1 MKKTKIL
8 GYPYVFWM
16 ALFILFSDG
25 TDDDLRLHRKR
36 RDGDAV
42 FSREHPRVFHP
53 DLPERISQIALN
65 SPLISTVLCLA
76 LGYPMRVFLS
86 AAWNEKKRNFF
97 LILVIL
103 PTWMNFLLRTYSWM
117 NILGK
122 NGIINKLLELLNLP
136 AADLLYNNG
145 AVLLGMIYNFLPFM
159 IYPIYSI
166 LVKIK
171 PAIWKPP
178 WISAQAKAGRSSK
191 CAAAFRARHHYGHHH
206 GLYARGEHVRHSR
219 SARRR
224 TERIDR
230 KTSSRRSFWFSGDW
244 NFGSA
249 LSVIMMLVILI
260 AMRIMNR
267 FDSTDDK
274 ENALW

>member
-1 MKKTKIL
+1 MKKTKVL
-8 GYPYVFWM
+8 GYPYLFWM
-16 ALFILFSDG
+16 ALFIIFPMMLMLIYAFTLSSATGVSFTFQNIRDFFSPIY
-25 TDDDLRLHRKR
+25 LNVFVKSLNL
-36 RDGDAV
+36 AV
-42 FSREHPRVFHP
+42 
-53 DLPERISQIALN
+53 
-65 SPLISTVLCLA
+65 ISTALCLL
-76 LGYPMRVFLS
+76 LGYPMAFMISRM
-86 AAWNEKKRNFF
+86 EPKKRNFF

-122 NGIINKLLELLNLP
+122 NGIVNKLLSLLSLP
-136 AADLLYNNG
+136 NADLLYNTG

-171 PAIWKPP
+171 PSYLEAALDLGA
-178 WISAQAKAGRSSK
+178 SRQKAFFKVTLPLSVPGIITGITMVFMPAVSTFVIPDLLGGGQSVLIGNVIQTQ
-191 CAAAFRARHHYGHHH
+191 F
-206 GLYARGEHVRHSR
+206 LV
-219 SARRR
+219 
-224 TERIDR
+224 
-230 KTSSRRSFWFSGDW
+230 SGDW

-249 LSVIMMLVILI
+249 LSVIMMVVILI

>member
-1 MKKTKIL
+1 MKKTKVL
-8 GYPYVFWM
+8 GYPYLFWM
-16 ALFILFSDG
+16 ALFIIFPMMLMLIYAFTVSSATGVSFTFQNIREFFSPIY
-25 TDDDLRLHRKR
+25 LNVFVKSLNL
-36 RDGDAV
+36 AV
-42 FSREHPRVFHP
+42 V
-53 DLPERISQIALN
+53 
-65 SPLISTVLCLA
+65 STVLCLL
-76 LGYPMRVFLS
+76 LGYPMAFMISRM
-86 AAWNEKKRNFF
+86 EPKKRNFF

-122 NGIINKLLELLNLP
+122 NGIINKLLSLLSLP
-136 AADLLYNNG
+136 NADLLYNTG

-171 PAIWKPP
+171 PSYLEAALDLGA
-178 WISAQAKAGRSSK
+178 SRQKAFFKVTLPLSVPGIITGITMVFMPAVSTFVIPDLLGGGQSVLIGNVIQTQ
-191 CAAAFRARHHYGHHH
+191 F
-206 GLYARGEHVRHSR
+206 LV
-219 SARRR
+219 
-224 TERIDR
+224 
-230 KTSSRRSFWFSGDW
+230 SGDW

-249 LSVIMMLVILI
+249 LSVIMMVVILI

>member
-1 MKKTKIL
+1 MKKTKVL
-8 GYPYVFWM
+8 GYPYLFWM
-16 ALFILFSDG
+16 ALFIIFPMMLMLIYAFTLSSATGVSFTFQNIREFFSPIY
-25 TDDDLRLHRKR
+25 LNVFVKSLNL
-36 RDGDAV
+36 AV
-42 FSREHPRVFHP
+42 
-53 DLPERISQIALN
+53 
-65 SPLISTVLCLA
+65 ISTALCLL
-76 LGYPMRVFLS
+76 LGYPMAFMISRM
-86 AAWNEKKRNFF
+86 EPKKRNFF

-122 NGIINKLLELLNLP
+122 NGIVNKLLSLLSLP
-136 AADLLYNNG
+136 NADLLYNTG

-171 PAIWKPP
+171 PSYLEAALDLGA
-178 WISAQAKAGRSSK
+178 SRQKAFFKVTLPLSVPGIITGITMVFMPAVSTFVIPDLLGGGQSVLIGNVIQTQ
-191 CAAAFRARHHYGHHH
+191 F
-206 GLYARGEHVRHSR
+206 LV
-219 SARRR
+219 
-224 TERIDR
+224 
-230 KTSSRRSFWFSGDW
+230 SGDW

-249 LSVIMMLVILI
+249 LSVIMMVVILI

>member
-1 MKKTKIL
+1 MKKTKVL
-8 GYPYVFWM
+8 GHPYLFWM
-16 ALFILFSDG
+16 ALFIIFPMMLMLIYAFTVSSATGVSFTFQNIREFFSPIY
-25 TDDDLRLHRKR
+25 LNVFVKSLNL
-36 RDGDAV
+36 AV
-42 FSREHPRVFHP
+42 V
-53 DLPERISQIALN
+53 
-65 SPLISTVLCLA
+65 STVLCLL
-76 LGYPMRVFLS
+76 LGYPMAFMISRM
-86 AAWNEKKRNFF
+86 EPKKRNFF

-122 NGIINKLLELLNLP
+122 NGIINKLLSLLSLP
-136 AADLLYNNG
+136 NADLLYNTG

-171 PAIWKPP
+171 PSYLEAALDLGA
-178 WISAQAKAGRSSK
+178 SRQKAFFKVTLPLSVPGIITGITMVFMPAVSTFVIPDLLGGGQSVLIGNVIQTQ
-191 CAAAFRARHHYGHHH
+191 F
-206 GLYARGEHVRHSR
+206 LV
-219 SARRR
+219 
-224 TERIDR
+224 
-230 KTSSRRSFWFSGDW
+230 SGDW

-249 LSVIMMLVILI
+249 LSVIMMVVILI

>member
-16 ALFILFSDG
+16 ALFILFPMVLMMIYAFTVSDATG
-25 TDDDLRLHRKR
+25 MRFSLENIREFFTPIYLN
-36 RDGDAV
+36 V
-42 FSREHPRVFHP
+42 FLKSLE
-53 DLPERISQIALN
+53 LA
-65 SPLISTVLCLA
+65 LISTVLCLA
-76 LGYPMRVFLS
+76 LGYPMAFLIS
-86 AAWNEKKRNFF
+86 RMEPKKRNFF

-171 PAIWKPP
+171 PSYLEAAMDLGASK
-178 WISAQAKAGRSSK
+178 GR
-191 CAAAFRARHHYGHHH
+191 AFFKVTLPLSVPGIITGITMVFMPAVSTFVIPDLLG
-206 GLYARGEHVRHSR
+206 GGQSVLIGNVIQ
-219 SARRR
+219 
-224 TERIDR
+224 TQ
-230 KTSSRRSFWFSGDW
+230 FLVSGDW

>member
-1 MKKTKIL
+1 MKKTKVL
-8 GYPYVFWM
+8 GYPYLFWM
-16 ALFILFSDG
+16 ALFIIFPMMLMLIYAFTVSSATGVSFTFQNIREFFSPIY
-25 TDDDLRLHRKR
+25 LNVFVKSLNL
-36 RDGDAV
+36 AV
-42 FSREHPRVFHP
+42 V
-53 DLPERISQIALN
+53 
-65 SPLISTVLCLA
+65 STVLCLL
-76 LGYPMRVFLS
+76 LGYPMAFMISRM
-86 AAWNEKKRNFF
+86 EPKRRNFF

-122 NGIINKLLELLNLP
+122 NGIINKLLSLLSLP
-136 AADLLYNNG
+136 NADLLYNTG

-171 PAIWKPP
+171 PSYLEAALDLGASRQKAFFKVTLPLSVPGIITGITMVFMPAVSTFVIP
-178 WISAQAKAGRSSK
+178 DLLGGGQSVLIGNVIQAQ
-191 CAAAFRARHHYGHHH
+191 F
-206 GLYARGEHVRHSR
+206 LV
-219 SARRR
+219 
-224 TERIDR
+224 
-230 KTSSRRSFWFSGDW
+230 SGDW

-249 LSVIMMLVILI
+249 LSVIMMVVILI

>member
-1 MKKTKIL
+1 MKKTKVL
-8 GYPYVFWM
+8 GYPYLFWM
-16 ALFILFSDG
+16 ALFIIFPMMLMLIYAFTVSSATGVSFTFQNIREFFSPIY
-25 TDDDLRLHRKR
+25 LNVFVKSLNL
-36 RDGDAV
+36 AV
-42 FSREHPRVFHP
+42 V
-53 DLPERISQIALN
+53 
-65 SPLISTVLCLA
+65 STVLCLL
-76 LGYPMRVFLS
+76 LGYPMAFMISRM
-86 AAWNEKKRNFF
+86 EPKKRNFF

-103 PTWMNFLLRTYSWM
+103 PTWMNFHLRTYSWM

-122 NGIINKLLELLNLP
+122 NGIINKLLSLLSLP
-136 AADLLYNNG
+136 NADLLYNTG

-171 PAIWKPP
+171 PSYLEAALDLGA
-178 WISAQAKAGRSSK
+178 SRQKAFFKVTLPLSVPGIITGITMVFMPAVSTFVIPDLLGGGQSVLIGNVIQTQ
-191 CAAAFRARHHYGHHH
+191 F
-206 GLYARGEHVRHSR
+206 LV
-219 SARRR
+219 
-224 TERIDR
+224 
-230 KTSSRRSFWFSGDW
+230 SGDW

-249 LSVIMMLVILI
+249 LSVIMMVVILI